1 MLISLVLLP
10 NIFKLNEPLN
20 AQYCFK
26 YSNLNSLLN
35 IIRRRALIVLD
46 KKGFLQAEI
55 SENLYNIENDN
66 IKLELKHLFKTI
78 ETGYSKKIEVENN
91 YAGELNQ
98 ACGIFISLLNK
109 NGSFNGVF
117 AEAQECSECSC
128 KECITNRV
136 SSNLCT
142 NISEFEG
149 GVLSEALNKSNIIV
163 NRDCNIDAF
172 KDNIIKPFVENSVS
186 IIIYD
191 EQISNLNQNS
201 SDISEN
207 FKRNIFYWVDYIY
220 SVNNTISLKFYT
232 TIKDIGN
239 SIQTKRKL
247 EEISKQI
254 QEKYSKS
261 NFEIK
266 IVHKKL
272 HERYFCS
279 DKIIFSCDKGIDIVN
294 NSGELI
300 DNIHL
305 SVLENSEAKKIRLEI
320 EQM

>member
-1 MLISLVLLP
+1 M
-10 NIFKLNEPLN
+10 
-20 AQYCFK
+20 
-26 YSNLNSLLN
+26 
-35 IIRRRALIVLD
+35 
-46 KKGFLQAEI
+46 
-55 SENLYNIENDN
+55 
-66 IKLELKHLFKTI
+66 
-78 ETGYSKKIEVENN
+78 
-91 YAGELNQ
+91 
-98 ACGIFISLLNK
+98 
-109 NGSFNGVF
+109 
-117 AEAQECSECSC
+117 
-128 KECITNRV
+128 
-136 SSNLCT
+136 
-142 NISEFEG
+142 
-149 GVLSEALNKSNIIV
+149 
-163 NRDCNIDAF
+163 
-172 KDNIIKPFVENSVS
+172 
-186 IIIYD
+186 
-191 EQISNLNQNS
+191 
-201 SDISEN
+201 
-207 FKRNIFYWVDYIY
+207 
-220 SVNNTISLKFYT
+220 NNTVSLKFYT